1 MPTFCE
7 ARQRNRCFT
16 NARAARLEFA
26 AADFEPNAGAI
37 RDLEAKLPAALAAAE
52 DRLDYHGDGKPL
64 DLDAYS
70 REYAA
75 YLSDGRRKIYGN
87 FAPLGIGIGNRR
99 GPVMVCDGGPAFFG
113 VEYDVERREITGLA
127 FNGYT

>member
-1 MPTFCE
+1 MATASRSISTPT
-7 ARQRNRCFT
+7 
-16 NARAARLEFA
+16 
-26 AADFEPNAGAI
+26 
-37 RDLEAKLPAALAAAE
+37 PAST
-52 DRLDYHGDGKPL
+52 PP
-64 DLDAYS
+64 
-70 REYAA
+70 